1 MKELDSNEIIL
12 FWQNTI
18 TQKHV
23 YSKNKINIHIYM
35 KQVLLFHIENDDE

>member
-12 FWQNTI
+12 FWQITI

-23 YSKNKINIHIYM
+23 YSKKEIITHVCI
-35 KQVLLFHIENDDE
+35 KQVLLFHTENDDE